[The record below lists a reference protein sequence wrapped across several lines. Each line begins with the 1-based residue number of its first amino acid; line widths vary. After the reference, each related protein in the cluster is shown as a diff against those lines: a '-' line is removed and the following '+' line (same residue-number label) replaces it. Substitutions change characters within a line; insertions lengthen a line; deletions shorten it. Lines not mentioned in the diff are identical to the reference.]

1 MPRIK
6 PRHYA
11 MIWKRIRK
19 SSQEEEEK
27 FQKEL
32 REAGVSFREKLVMTL
47 TAYVVIVLPCLL
59 LLIGLSAFMLWI
71 MGLL

>member
-1 MPRIK
+1 MP
-6 PRHYA
+6 

-32 REAGVSFREKLVMTL
+32 QEAGVSFREKLVMTL

-59 LLIGLSAFMLWI
+59 ILIGLSVFMLWI

>member
-1 MPRIK
+1 MP
-6 PRHYA
+6 

-32 REAGVSFREKLVMTL
+32 REASVSFREKLVMTL

>member
-1 MPRIK
+1 MP
-6 PRHYA
+6 

-19 SSQEEEEK
+19 SSQEEEEN

-32 REAGVSFREKLVMTL
+32 REASVSFREKLVMTL

>member
-1 MPRIK
+1 MP
-6 PRHYA
+6 

-32 REAGVSFREKLVMTL
+32 REAGVFFREKLVMTL
-47 TAYVVIVLPCLL
+47 TAYVVLVLPCLL

>member
-1 MPRIK
+1 
-6 PRHYA
+6 

-32 REAGVSFREKLVMTL
+32 QEAGVSFREKLVMTL

-59 LLIGLSAFMLWI
+59 ILIGLSVFMLWI

>member
-1 MPRIK
+1 MP
-6 PRHYA
+6 

-32 REAGVSFREKLVMTL
+32 REASVSFREKLVMTL
-47 TAYVVIVLPCLL
+47 TAYVMIVLPCLL

>member
-1 MPRIK
+1 
-6 PRHYA
+6 

-32 REAGVSFREKLVMTL
+32 REASVSFREKLVMTL
-47 TAYVVIVLPCLL
+47 TAYVVIALKVL
-59 LLIGLSAFMLWI
+59 
-71 MGLL
+71 

>member
-1 MPRIK
+1 MP
-6 PRHYA
+6 

-19 SSQEEEEK
+19 SSQEEEKK

-47 TAYVVIVLPCLL
+47 TAYVVLVLPCLL

>member
-1 MPRIK
+1 
-6 PRHYA
+6 

-27 FQKEL
+27 FLKGMQ
-32 REAGVSFREKLVMTL
+32 EAGVSFREKLVMTL

-59 LLIGLSAFMLWI
+59 ILIGLSVFMLWI

>member
-1 MPRIK
+1 
-6 PRHYA
+6 

-32 REAGVSFREKLVMTL
+32 REASVSFREKLVMTL

>member
-1 MPRIK
+1 
-6 PRHYA
+6 

-27 FQKEL
+27 FRKGMQ
-32 REAGVSFREKLVMTL
+32 EAGVSFREKLVMTL

-59 LLIGLSAFMLWI
+59 ILIGLSVFMLWI

>member
-1 MPRIK
+1 
-6 PRHYA
+6 

-47 TAYVVIVLPCLL
+47 TAYVVLVLPCLL

>member
-1 MPRIK
+1 
-6 PRHYA
+6 

-27 FQKEL
+27 FRKGMQ
-32 REAGVSFREKLVMTL
+32 EAGVSFREKLVMTL

>member
-1 MPRIK
+1 MP
-6 PRHYA
+6 
-11 MIWKRIRK
+11 MIRKRIRK

-32 REAGVSFREKLVMTL
+32 REASVSFREKLVMTL

>member
-1 MPRIK
+1 MP
-6 PRHYA
+6 

-47 TAYVVIVLPCLL
+47 TAYVVLVLPCLL